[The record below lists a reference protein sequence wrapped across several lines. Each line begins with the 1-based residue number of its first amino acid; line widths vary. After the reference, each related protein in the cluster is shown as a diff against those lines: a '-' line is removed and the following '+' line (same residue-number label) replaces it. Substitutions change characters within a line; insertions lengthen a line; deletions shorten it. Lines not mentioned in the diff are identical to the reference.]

1 MKILEMQHIT
11 YAYNHQETV
20 LEDVNLTMETGKMYA
35 ILGPSGS
42 GKTTLLSLAGGLDI
56 PSGGQILFNGKPV
69 EKFGLEKHRK
79 RNISLIFQNY
89 NLIDYMNAAE
99 NVRLSAKGSPDA
111 LLTRLGLTSEE
122 VRRNVLKLS
131 GGQQQRVAIARALAA
146 PAPIILADEPTG
158 NLDRDTARDITAILK
173 HSAHESG
180 KCVIIVTHSNAVA
193 KEADIV
199 FKIKNKTAVTLK
211 RRPSTL
217 KEVPHAL

>member
-11 YAYNHQETV
+11 YAYNHQEPV

-56 PSGGQILFNGKPV
+56 PSEGQILFNGKSV

>member
-11 YAYNHQETV
+11 YAYNHQESV

>member
-11 YAYNHQETV
+11 YAYNHQEPF